1 MSEIDIMHQAAP
13 TLAGIKAGSLFNC
26 PYHDHQSLVED
37 CVRLNRILVPKGIRL
52 VPIRI
57 LNDRVLVYVYRSK
70 DIEKILSDKQVE
82 HVLEQYGYTNKQPT
96 HCVAHLVHRLQED
109 SSFPHEVGIFLGYP
123 IEDVIGFIEKR
134 ECKWIG
140 CWKVYGDVQKAKRQ
154 FDQIHQCMTSYRT
167 MVQHG
172 IAMQSAI
179 VSDDKRR

>member
-1 MSEIDIMHQAAP
+1 M
-13 TLAGIKAGSLFNC
+13 
-26 PYHDHQSLVED
+26 
-37 CVRLNRILVPKGIRL
+37 

-82 HVLEQYGYTNKQPT
+82 HVLEQYGYTNKQPA

-134 ECKWIG
+134 ECK
-140 CWKVYGDVQKAKRQ
+140 
-154 FDQIHQCMTSYRT
+154 
-167 MVQHG
+167 
-172 IAMQSAI
+172 
-179 VSDDKRR
+179 

>member
-1 MSEIDIMHQAAP
+1 MWLIWCID
-13 TLAGIKAGSLFNC
+13 
-26 PYHDHQSLVED
+26 
-37 CVRLNRILVPKGIRL
+37 
-52 VPIRI
+52 
-57 LNDRVLVYVYRSK
+57 SK
-70 DIEKILSDKQVE
+70 K
-82 HVLEQYGYTNKQPT
+82 T
-96 HCVAHLVHRLQED
+96 
-109 SSFPHEVGIFLGYP
+109 GYP

-179 VSDDKRR
+179 VSDEKRR